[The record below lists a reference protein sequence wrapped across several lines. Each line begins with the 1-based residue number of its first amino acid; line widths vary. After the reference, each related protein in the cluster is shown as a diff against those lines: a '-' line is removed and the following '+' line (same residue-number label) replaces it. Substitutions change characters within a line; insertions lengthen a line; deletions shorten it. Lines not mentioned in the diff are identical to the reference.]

1 MARCPNI
8 NLPEWQ
14 QLVAAK
20 GEDLAY
26 FLWDNYN
33 GDVPPQEYTDVA
45 GFNSITPRV
54 KELIAKMG
62 VNVVELQDYAKENPD
77 IDFSSANAIAD
88 ITGKIIAVSE
98 GATDIDVT
106 EEMVHIATAIL
117 EQQNPSLVTQ
127 MISKIDRF
135 KIYKDTLAEYRNN
148 PNYQL
153 EDGRPDIRK
162 IKKEAADKLI
172 TYLVSDSLNELSD
185 PALLEEENIGFFRRM
200 WNSIKDWF
208 RGQYAQSNLDIFQ
221 QAAEQVAEGVEG
233 DVIDK
238 GVKDIYFSVTPKQ
251 KEIQQQLM
259 ATKAS
264 MRKVESTQEANPLL
278 LDDENANNYYEILV
292 NGEYQRVQK
301 RVTDRVKAWY
311 ASKFRGKVF
320 TEAEKRDNE
329 LKRQLGV
336 EFHDMFEEIHS
347 RFFNSDG
354 TRREVPGPAPKIED
368 VKKAQVYSKLEKYYT
383 DLIAEFSKD
392 GRNPMVFSEV
402 MVYDEQNKEAGTID
416 LLIVDQ
422 DGKSHIYDWKFMSV
436 AKGAKDVAWYKQG
449 AYGIQLG
456 TYKQI
461 LKDNYGVQE
470 IGKNRA
476 VPILLDLKREN
487 FQDPK
492 SPLVFNGI
500 GIGSVNPTTIEPL
513 TLTPVS
519 EKTEA
524 TGSRDLDE
532 LIQRLNAVYS
542 QIEKTK
548 PTDEID
554 RSSKRDRLNI
564 LKLAIRQAQANQNL
578 SPLIDAVVVQQTEGE
593 NLIAEYETSYKNRP
607 PNAKDF
613 EDAQLSDYADRIVQY
628 LETGKV
634 FSQINL
640 DLEPLIKNSGLSKE
654 DQSKYLKDIDEKARQ
669 ISRNLREIER
679 ISGEFADK
687 FVGLKNNV
695 TGLLDPQ
702 TLLRGLKAT
711 FRSLSELPLPSLRIL
726 SRVARVAQSKAQAT
740 AVDEVNELLAIR
752 DKLKAQGGNLLD
764 IVRPLYQRDNEGG
777 LVNKLIYKYSRDF
790 YDAIDQ
796 NAEEGNRSKKF
807 LQESIDVQA
816 YKKEANA
823 ILQREIDKYNKLY
836 DDESLRNK
844 LILEA
849 KRKWDITRQDFNGW
863 NNYVIKRHPLAK
875 WESAEY
881 KEIKKNPDLL
891 ALYEFISKMNQ
902 KARDM
907 GYLDNRIQSTFLPFV
922 RKGTAEGMA
931 WDFSLS
937 AVKNFGARL
946 TARVDDI
953 GYGSINEITGATE
966 NAIPKYYTFDFTA
979 DTEGGPNDITD
990 VSLEFFKNQI
1000 LYINHMNKYKYMSDI
1015 EGQMNLVRTI
1025 VHAKDHYK
1033 TGRFSRVAMEGG
1045 KPVIEKG
1052 NQNNAKIFDLFM
1064 ETIMYDNQFP
1074 ADGEDFGVPTGT
1086 VRAGINNIAKQL
1098 TGKELF
1104 EPGEKGSNYSIIKFM
1119 QTLNNAFQ
1127 AKTLGLEPLSGAV
1140 NLFGANIQ
1148 VAAQAG
1154 NYFNAREFAANELL
1168 LIGNKWR
1175 RGEERK
1181 MFEQLV
1187 EIFMPLKESPT
1198 YEKLKDS
1205 VISKSAKIDM
1215 GAQDTL
1221 FAFFRQPELH
1231 LERSLFKTL
1240 LDNTMVIDG
1249 KLINIKEYVRN
1260 KYKDRYKDAATY
1272 NSVKDKIDTEI
1283 QDLKKNKSITAT
1295 QRLEN
1300 GKVVIPGLDLSNREE
1315 LQRLTN
1321 LARTLAR
1328 NATGGFTD
1336 FDQIKMNMN
1345 IWTKSMMVF
1354 KGWIPKLVD
1363 TRFSEFRK
1371 VGDDFT
1377 VRVDE
1382 NGLTTGE
1389 KYDIGRIRLFVGNFL
1404 HFNIIR
1410 SIQELIDI
1418 GAVGEFVF
1426 FGDRKVSDRGLEKLD
1441 QMFEKYAKAYEDT
1454 TGEKLNMSRADFI
1467 EMVRQNTRKQLQ
1479 EILVLMTLQGMLFV
1493 TGFFEP
1499 DDDADRAEKNAYR
1512 YMRKSFNRFYEELMF
1527 FYNPT
1532 EWSST
1537 LSGGILPSLS
1547 LFREFKVFMEHL
1559 SRQTTGLDLRDTSL
1573 RPAEVRDAALPIKYG
1588 MKMLPVTKSLVQ
1600 WIAMFDPEFAR
1611 EFDVTIQE
1619 RRMR

>member
-8 NLPEWQ
+8 NLPEWK

-20 GEDLAY
+20 GEDGAY

-33 GDVPPQEYTDVA
+33 GDIPPQLYDSR
-45 GFNSITPRV
+45 NSSIIPKV

-77 IDFSSANAIAD
+77 VDVSSANAIAD

-98 GATDIDVT
+98 GATDIEIT

-117 EQQNPSLVTQ
+117 EQQNPSLVTE

-135 KIYKDTLAEYRNN
+135 KIYKDTLAAYRNN

-153 EDGRPDIRK
+153 EDGRPNIRK

-172 TYLVSDSLNELSD
+172 TYLVSDSLNELVD
-185 PALLEEENIGFFRRM
+185 PALLEEENIGFFKRI
-200 WNSIKDWF
+200 WNNIKDWF

-221 QAAEQVAEGVEG
+221 KAAEDVAEGVEG
-233 DVIDK
+233 DLVFID
-238 GVKDIYFSVTPKQ
+238 GTPKDIYFSITPTQ
-251 KEIQQQLM
+251 KEIQQKIM
-259 ATKAS
+259 ETNDGVTI
-264 MRKVESTQEANPLL
+264 RKVESTTEKNPLVS
-278 LDDENANNYYEILV
+278 DEDAANNYYEILV
-292 NGEYQRVQK
+292 NGEYQRIKK

-311 ASKFRGKVF
+311 ANKFRGKVF
-320 TEAEKRDNE
+320 TESEKRDNE
-329 LKRQLGV
+329 FKRQLGV
-336 EFHDMFEEIHS
+336 KYHDMFERIHD

-354 TRREVPGPAPKIED
+354 TRREVPGPAEKIAD
-368 VKKAQVYSKLEKYYT
+368 VKDAQVYAKLEKYYT
-383 DLIAEFSKD
+383 DLVAEFSKD
-392 GRNPMVFSEV
+392 GKNPMVFSEV
-402 MVYDEQNKEAGTID
+402 IVYDEQNKEAGTID

-436 AKGAKDVAWYKQG
+436 ARGAQDVSWFKRG

-461 LKDNYGVQE
+461 LKDNYGVKE

-476 VPILLDLKREN
+476 IPVLLDLKRQN
-487 FQDPK
+487 FQDSK

-519 EKTEA
+519 EKTES
-524 TGSRDLDE
+524 TGVRDLDE
-532 LIQRLNAVYS
+532 LIQKLNAVYS

-548 PTDEID
+548 PTDEVD

-564 LKLAIRQAQANQNL
+564 LASAIRQAQANQNL
-578 SPLIDAVVVQQTEGE
+578 APLIDAVVVQQTEGE
-593 NLIAEYETSYKNRP
+593 NLIAEYETVYKNRP
-607 PNAKDF
+607 AGTKDF
-613 EDAQLSDYADRIVQY
+613 EDAQLSEYADRIVQY

-654 DQSKYLKDIDEKARQ
+654 EQSEYLRDIDEKARQ
-669 ISRNLREIER
+669 ISRNLREIEN

-702 TLLRGLKAT
+702 ALLRGLKST

-726 SRVARVAQSKAQAT
+726 SRAARVAQSRAEAT
-740 AVDEVNELLAIR
+740 SVDEVNELLSIR
-752 DKLKAQGGNLLD
+752 DKLKAQGGKLLD
-764 IVRPLYQRDNEGG
+764 IVKPLYQTNTEGG

-796 NAEEGNRSKKF
+796 NAEEGNRSKQF
-807 LQESIDVQA
+807 LQESIDIQA

-823 ILQREIDKYNKLY
+823 ILKREIDKYNKLY

-844 LILEA
+844 LTLEA
-849 KRKWDITRQDFNGW
+849 KRKWDITRKDFNGW

-875 WESAEY
+875 WESKEY
-881 KEIKKNPDLL
+881 LQIKQNPDLL
-891 ALYEFISKMNQ
+891 ALYNFMSKINR
-902 KARDM
+902 KATDV
-907 GYLDNRIQSTFLPFV
+907 GYLDNRIQSTFLPFI

-937 AVKNFGARL
+937 AVKNFGGRL

-966 NAIPKYYTFDFTA
+966 NAIPKYYTYDFTQ
-979 DTEGGPNDITD
+979 DNEGGVNDMTD

-1000 LYINHMNKYKYMSDI
+1000 LYIKHMNKYKYMSDI

-1033 TGRFSRVAMEGG
+1033 TGRFSRVATEGG

-1052 NQNNAKIFDLFM
+1052 NENNAKTFDLFM
-1064 ETIMYDNQFP
+1064 ETILYDNQFP
-1074 ADGEDFGVPTGT
+1074 ADGEDFGIPTGT
-1086 VRAGINNIAKQL
+1086 LRAGINKIAKQL

-1104 EPGEKGSNYSIIKFM
+1104 EPGDKGSNYSIIKFM

-1140 NLFGANIQ
+1140 NQFGANIQ
-1148 VAAQAG
+1148 VLAQAG
-1154 NYFNAREFAANELL
+1154 NYFDGREFLANEVKLL
-1168 LIGNKWR
+1168 GNKWR
-1175 RGEERK
+1175 NQGNFKSDERE
-1181 MFEQLV
+1181 MFEQLT
-1187 EIFMPLKESPT
+1187 ELFMPLKESPT
-1198 YEKLKDS
+1198 YEKLKES
-1205 VISKSAKIDM
+1205 VISKSAQLDM
-1215 GAQDTL
+1215 GTSDTL
-1221 FAFFRQPELH
+1221 FAFFRQGELH
-1231 LERSLFKTL
+1231 LERALFLTL
-1240 LDNTMVIDG
+1240 LQNTMVVDG
-1249 KLINIKEYVRN
+1249 KLVNIKEFVRN
-1260 KYKDRYKDAATY
+1260 KYKDRYKDATTY
-1272 NSVKDKIDTEI
+1272 NAISGKIKEEI
-1283 QDLKKNKSITAT
+1283 ADLKKNKSIIAT
-1295 QRLEN
+1295 QKLED
-1300 GKVVIPGLDLSNREE
+1300 GKVVVPGLDLKNREE

-1321 LARTLAR
+1321 LTRTLAR

-1336 FDQIKMNMN
+1336 FDSIKMNMN

-1382 NGLTTGE
+1382 NGMTTGE
-1389 KYDIGRIRLFVGNFL
+1389 KYDIGRVRLFVGNFL
-1404 HFNIIR
+1404 HVNILR
-1410 SIQELIDI
+1410 SVQELISI
-1418 GAVGEFVF
+1418 GA
-1426 FGDRKVSDRGLEKLD
+1426 FGNPITDKGLEKMD
-1441 QMFEKYAKAYEDT
+1441 QMFEKYAKAYEQT
-1454 TGEKLNMSRADFI
+1454 TGERLNMSREDFI

-1479 EILVLMTLQGMLFV
+1479 EILILMALQGMLFV

-1499 DDDADRAEKNAYR
+1499 DDDADRAQKNSYR

-1527 FYNPT
+1527 FYNPA

-1547 LFREFKVFMEHL
+1547 LLTEFSTFVKHMARE
-1559 SRQTTGLDLRDTSL
+1559 TTGIDLRDTSL
-1573 RPAEVRDAALPIKYG
+1573 RAAEVREEALPIKYG

-1600 WIAMFDPEFAR
+1600 WIAMFDPEFAKD
-1611 EFDVTIQE
+1611 FDVTIQE
-1619 RRMR
+1619 RRRR

>member
-8 NLPEWQ
+8 NLPEWK

-20 GEDLAY
+20 GEDRAY
-26 FLWDNYN
+26 FLWNNYN
-33 GDVPPQEYTDVA
+33 GNVPAQEYTDVA
-45 GFNSITPRV
+45 GVNSITPRV

-62 VNVVELQDYAKENPD
+62 VNIVELQDYAKENPE

-98 GATDIDVT
+98 GATDIDIT

-135 KIYKDTLAEYRNN
+135 KIYKDTLDQYRDN
-148 PNYQL
+148 PVYQL
-153 EDGRPDIRK
+153 ENGRPDIRK

-172 TYLVSDSLNELSD
+172 TYLVSENLNELSD
-185 PALLEEENIGFFRRM
+185 PAALEEENTSFFRQI
-200 WNSIKDWF
+200 WNTIKDWF

-221 QAAEQVAEGVEG
+221 QAAEQVTEGVEG
-233 DVIDK
+233 DLIDASAK
-238 GVKDIYFSVTPKQ
+238 EIYFSITPAQ
-251 KEIQQQLM
+251 KAIQQKLI
-259 ATKAS
+259 ATKNS
-264 MRKVESTQEANPLL
+264 LRKVESTKEANPLL
-278 LDDENANNYYEILV
+278 LDDENANNYYEVLV
-292 NGEYQRVQK
+292 NGEYQRVLK

-311 ASKFRGKVF
+311 ASKFRGKSF
-320 TEAEKRDNE
+320 TAEEKRDNE

-336 EFHDMFEEIHS
+336 EFHDMFEEIHG

-354 TRREVPGPAPKIED
+354 TRREVPGPAPSIQD

-383 DLIAEFSKD
+383 DLIAEFSKNNK
-392 GRNPMVFSEV
+392 NPMVFSEV
-402 MVYDEQNKEAGTID
+402 MIYDEQNKEAGTID

-422 DGKSHIYDWKFMSV
+422 DGKSHIYDWKFMNV

-461 LKDNYGVQE
+461 LKDNYGVKE

-476 VPILLDLKREN
+476 VPILLNLKRQN
-487 FQDPK
+487 FQDRK
-492 SPLVFNGI
+492 SPLEFVGI
-500 GIGSVNPTTIEPL
+500 GIGSVNPSSVEPL

-519 EKTEA
+519 EKTET
-524 TGSRDLDE
+524 TGVRDLDE
-532 LIQRLNAVYS
+532 LIQKLNAVYT

-548 PTDEID
+548 PTDEVD

-564 LKLAIRQAQANQNL
+564 LKSAIRQAQANQNL

-593 NLIAEYETSYKNRP
+593 NLIAEFETTYKNRP
-607 PNAKDF
+607 PTAEDF

-654 DQSKYLKDIDEKARQ
+654 EQASYLKDIDEKARQ
-669 ISRNLREIER
+669 ISRNLREIEK

-695 TGLLDPQ
+695 SGLLSPQ
-702 TLLRGLKAT
+702 TLLRGLKSI

-726 SRVARVAQSKAQAT
+726 SRVARVAQSEAQAT
-740 AVDEVNELLAIR
+740 SVGEVNELLAIR
-752 DKLKAQGGNLLD
+752 DKLKQQGGNLLD
-764 IVRPLYQRDNEGG
+764 IVRPLYQTNTEGG

-807 LQESIDVQA
+807 LQESIDIA
-816 YKKEANA
+816 GYKKEANE
-823 ILQREIDKYNKLY
+823 LLKREIDKYNKLY
-836 DDESLRNK
+836 DDEALRDR

-849 KRKWDITRQDFNGW
+849 KRKWDIGRNDFNGW
-863 NNYVIKRHPLAK
+863 NNYVIKRHPQSK
-875 WESAEY
+875 WESTEY

-891 ALYEFISKMNQ
+891 ELYNFISKMNE
-902 KARDM
+902 KAKDI
-907 GYLDNRIQSTFLPFV
+907 GYLDNRVQSTFLPFI
-922 RKGTAEGMA
+922 RKGTAESMA

-946 TARVDDI
+946 TARADDI

-966 NAIPKYYTFDFTA
+966 NAIPKYYTFDFSA
-979 DTEGGPNDITD
+979 DSEGGPNDMTD

-1015 EGQMNLVRTI
+1015 EGQMNLVKTI

-1033 TGRFSRVAMEGG
+1033 TGRFSRTAMEGG

-1052 NQNNAKIFDLFM
+1052 NENNAKIFDLFM

-1074 ADGEDFGVPTGT
+1074 ADGEDFGVPTGRLRT
-1086 VRAGINNIAKQL
+1086 GINKIAKQL

-1104 EPGEKGSNYSIIKFM
+1104 DVGEKGSNYSIIKFM

-1140 NLFGANIQ
+1140 NIFGSNIQ

-1154 NYFNAREFAANELL
+1154 NYFNAREFAANELKL
-1168 LIGNKWR
+1168 VGNKWR
-1175 RGEERK
+1175 KGEERD

-1205 VISKSAKIDM
+1205 VISKSAKLDM

-1221 FAFFRQPELH
+1221 FAFFREPELH

-1249 KLINIKEYVRN
+1249 NLINIKEFVRN

-1272 NSVKDKIDTEI
+1272 NSVKDTIKKEI
-1283 QDLKKNKSITAT
+1283 EELKKNKSITAT
-1295 QRLEN
+1295 QKLVD
-1300 GKVVIPGLDLSNREE
+1300 GKVVVPGLDLKNRKEI
-1315 LQRLTN
+1315 QRLTN
-1321 LARTLAR
+1321 LTRTIAR

-1377 VRVDE
+1377 TRVGED
-1382 NGLTTGE
+1382 GMTTGE
-1389 KYDIGRIRLFVGNFL
+1389 KYDIGRVRLFAGNFL
-1404 HFNIIR
+1404 HLNLLR
-1410 SIQELIDI
+1410 SVRELMSI
-1418 GAVGEFVF
+1418 GA
-1426 FGDRKVSDRGLEKLD
+1426 FGNDITDAGLEKMD
-1441 QMFEKYAKAYEDT
+1441 QMFEKYAKSYEET
-1454 TGEKLNMSRADFI
+1454 TGERLNMSREDFI

-1479 EILVLMTLQGMLFV
+1479 ELLILMTLQGMLFV

-1499 DDDADRAEKNAYR
+1499 DDDADRAEKNSYR

-1527 FYNPT
+1527 FYNPA

-1547 LFREFKVFMEHL
+1547 LLKEFSTFVQHM
-1559 SRQTTGLDLRDTSL
+1559 SRQTTGIEFGNLDKG
-1573 RPAEVRDAALPIKYG
+1573 PIEVREDALPIKQG
-1588 MKMLPVTKSLVQ
+1588 MRMLPVTKSMVQ
-1600 WIAMFDPEFAR
+1600 WIAMFDPEFAK

-1619 RRMR
+1619 KRRR

>member
-8 NLPEWQ
+8 NLPEWK

-20 GEDLAY
+20 GEDRAY
-26 FLWDNYN
+26 FLWNNYN
-33 GDVPPQEYTDVA
+33 GDVPAQEYTDVA
-45 GFNSITPRV
+45 GVNSITPRV

-62 VNVVELQDYAKENPD
+62 VNIVELQDYAKENPE

-98 GATDIDVT
+98 GATDIDIT

-135 KIYKDTLAEYRNN
+135 KIYKDTLDQYRDN
-148 PNYQL
+148 PVYQL
-153 EDGRPDIRK
+153 ENGRPDIRK

-185 PALLEEENIGFFRRM
+185 PAALEEENTSFFRQI
-200 WNSIKDWF
+200 WNTIKDWF

-221 QAAEQVAEGVEG
+221 QAADQVAEGVEG
-233 DVIDK
+233 DIVDGTAK
-238 GVKDIYFSVTPKQ
+238 EIYFSLTPSQ
-251 KEIQQQLM
+251 KEIQQKILN
-259 ATKAS
+259 TRENL
-264 MRKVESTQEANPLL
+264 RKVESTQEVNPLVS
-278 LDDENANNYYEILV
+278 DEDSANNYYEVLI
-292 NGEYQRVQK
+292 NGVYQRVQK

-311 ASKFRGKVF
+311 ANKFRGKVF
-320 TEAEKRDNE
+320 TKTEKRDNE
-329 LKRQLGV
+329 FKRQLGV
-336 EFHDMFEEIHS
+336 KYHDMFERIHD

-354 TRREVPGPAPKIED
+354 TRREFPGAAETITD
-368 VKKAQVYSKLEKYYT
+368 VKDAQVYTKLEKYYT
-383 DLIAEFSKD
+383 DLVGEFSKD
-392 GRNPMVFSEV
+392 GKNPMVFSEV

-436 AKGAKDVAWYKQG
+436 AKGAQDVSWFKQG

-461 LKDNYGVQE
+461 LKDNYGVKQ

-476 VPILLDLKREN
+476 IPVLLNLKRQN
-487 FQDPK
+487 FQDSK

-500 GIGSVNPTTIEPL
+500 GIGSVNPTSVEPL

-519 EKTEA
+519 EKTES
-524 TGSRDLDE
+524 TGVRDLDE
-532 LIQRLNAVYS
+532 LIQKLNAVYS

-548 PTDEID
+548 PTDEVD

-564 LKLAIRQAQANQNL
+564 LKLAVRQAQANQNL

-593 NLIAEYETSYKNRP
+593 NLIAEYETIYKGKP
-607 PNAKDF
+607 AGTKDF

-640 DLEPLIKNSGLSKE
+640 DLEPLITNSGLSKE
-654 DQSKYLKDIDEKARQ
+654 EQKEYLRDIDQKARQ
-669 ISRNLREIER
+669 ISRNLREIEK

-695 TGLLDPQ
+695 TGLLNPQ
-702 TLLRGLKAT
+702 ALLRGLKST

-726 SRVARVAQSKAQAT
+726 SRGARVAQSRAEAT
-740 AVDEVNELLAIR
+740 SVDEVNELLGIR
-752 DKLKAQGGNLLD
+752 DKLKAKGNLLD
-764 IVRPLYQRDNEGG
+764 IVKPLYQTNTEGG
-777 LVNKLIYKYSRDF
+777 LLNKLIYKYSREF

-796 NAEEGNRSKKF
+796 NAEEGNRSRKF
-807 LQESIDVQA
+807 LQESIDIEA
-816 YKKEANA
+816 YKKEASE
-823 ILQREIDKYNKLY
+823 ILNRELDKYNKLY

-849 KRKWDITRQDFNGW
+849 KRKWDITRKDFNGW

-875 WESAEY
+875 WESKEY
-881 KEIKKNPDLL
+881 LQVKQDPDLL
-891 ALYEFISKMNQ
+891 ALYNFMSKINR
-902 KARDM
+902 KATEV
-907 GYLDNRIQSTFLPFV
+907 GYLDNRIQSTFLPFI

-937 AVKNFGARL
+937 AVKNFGGRL

-966 NAIPKYYTFDFTA
+966 NAIPKYYTYDFTQ
-979 DTEGGPNDITD
+979 DNEGGVNDMTD

-1000 LYINHMNKYKYMSDI
+1000 LYIKHMNKYKYMSEI

-1033 TGRFSRVAMEGG
+1033 TGRFSRVASEGG

-1052 NQNNAKIFDLFM
+1052 NENNAKLFDLFM
-1064 ETIMYDNQFP
+1064 ETILYDNQFP

-1086 VRAGINNIAKQL
+1086 VRAGINKIAKQL

-1104 EPGEKGSNYSIIKFM
+1104 DTGDKGSNYSIIKFM

-1140 NLFGANIQ
+1140 NQFGANIQ
-1148 VAAQAG
+1148 VLAQAG
-1154 NYFNAREFAANELL
+1154 NYFDGREFIKNEVKLL
-1168 LIGNKWR
+1168 GNKWR
-1175 RGEERK
+1175 NQGDFKSDERE
-1181 MFEQLV
+1181 MFEQLT
-1187 EIFMPLKESPT
+1187 ELFMPLKESPT

-1205 VISKSAKIDM
+1205 VISKSAQLDM
-1215 GAQDTL
+1215 GTSDTL
-1221 FAFFRQPELH
+1221 FAFFRQGELH
-1231 LERSLFKTL
+1231 LERSLFLTL
-1240 LDNTMVIDG
+1240 LQNTMVVDG
-1249 KLINIKEYVRN
+1249 KLINIKEFVRN

-1272 NSVKDKIDTEI
+1272 NEASGKIKEEI
-1283 QDLKKNKSITAT
+1283 EDLKKNKSIIAT
-1295 QRLEN
+1295 QKLED
-1300 GKVVIPGLDLSNREE
+1300 GKVVVPGLDLKNREE

-1321 LARTLAR
+1321 LTRTLAR

-1336 FDQIKMNMN
+1336 FDSIKMNMN

-1371 VGDDFT
+1371 AGDDFT

-1382 NGLTTGE
+1382 NGMTTGE
-1389 KYDIGRIRLFVGNFL
+1389 KYDIGRVRLFVGNFL
-1404 HFNIIR
+1404 HVNLLR
-1410 SIQELIDI
+1410 SVQELISI
-1418 GAVGEFVF
+1418 GA
-1426 FGDRKVSDRGLEKLD
+1426 FGNDITDAGLEKMD
-1441 QMFEKYAKAYEDT
+1441 QMFEKYSKAYEET
-1454 TGEKLNMSRADFI
+1454 TGERLNMSREDFI

-1479 EILVLMTLQGMLFV
+1479 ELLILMTLQGMLFV

-1499 DDDADRAEKNAYR
+1499 DDDADRAEKNSYR

-1527 FYNPT
+1527 FYNPA

-1547 LFREFKVFMEHL
+1547 LLKEFSTFVQHM
-1559 SRQTTGLDLRDTSL
+1559 SRQTTGIDFGNLDKG
-1573 RPAEVRDAALPIKYG
+1573 PIEVREDALPIKYG
-1588 MKMLPVTKSLVQ
+1588 MRMLPVTKSMVQ
-1600 WIAMFDPEFAR
+1600 WIAMFDPEFAKD
-1611 EFDVTIQE
+1611 FDVTIQE
-1619 RRMR
+1619 KRRR

>member
-8 NLPEWQ
+8 NLPEWK

-20 GEDLAY
+20 GEDRAY

-33 GDVPPQEYTDVA
+33 GDVPAQEYTDVA

-135 KIYKDTLAEYRNN
+135 KVYKDTLAEYRNN

-172 TYLVSDSLNELSD
+172 TYIVSDSLNELSD

-221 QAAEQVAEGVEG
+221 QAAEQVAQGVEG
-233 DVIDK
+233 DIIDK
-238 GVKDIYFSVTPKQ
+238 GVKEIYFSLSPQQ

-264 MRKVESTQEANPLL
+264 IRKVESKQEANPLL

-292 NGEYQRVQK
+292 DGVYQRVQK

-311 ASKFRGKVF
+311 ASKFRGKIF

-461 LKDNYGVQE
+461 LKDNYGVKE

-476 VPILLDLKREN
+476 IPVLLDLKREN
-487 FQDPK
+487 FQDSS

-500 GIGSVNPTTIEPL
+500 GIGSVNPSTIEPL

-519 EKTEA
+519 EKTES
-524 TGSRDLDE
+524 TGVRDLDD
-532 LIQRLNAVYS
+532 LIGRLNAVYS

-564 LKLAIRQAQANQNL
+564 LKSAIRQAQANQNL
-578 SPLIDAVVVQQTEGE
+578 APLIDAVVVQQTEGE
-593 NLIAEYETSYKNRP
+593 NLIAEYETTYKNRP
-607 PNAKDF
+607 PTAEDF

-654 DQSKYLKDIDEKARQ
+654 DQSEYLKDIDEKARQ

-695 TGLLDPQ
+695 TGLLNPQ

-816 YKKEANA
+816 YRKEADA

-849 KRKWDITRQDFNGW
+849 KRKWDISRQDFNGW

-891 ALYEFISKMNQ
+891 ALYDFISKMNQ

-907 GYLDNRIQSTFLPFV
+907 GHLD
-922 RKGTAEGMA
+922 
-931 WDFSLS
+931 
-937 AVKNFGARL
+937 
-946 TARVDDI
+946 
-953 GYGSINEITGATE
+953 
-966 NAIPKYYTFDFTA
+966 
-979 DTEGGPNDITD
+979 
-990 VSLEFFKNQI
+990 
-1000 LYINHMNKYKYMSDI
+1000 
-1015 EGQMNLVRTI
+1015 
-1025 VHAKDHYK
+1025 
-1033 TGRFSRVAMEGG
+1033 
-1045 KPVIEKG
+1045 
-1052 NQNNAKIFDLFM
+1052 
-1064 ETIMYDNQFP
+1064 
-1074 ADGEDFGVPTGT
+1074 
-1086 VRAGINNIAKQL
+1086 
-1098 TGKELF
+1098 
-1104 EPGEKGSNYSIIKFM
+1104 
-1119 QTLNNAFQ
+1119 
-1127 AKTLGLEPLSGAV
+1127 
-1140 NLFGANIQ
+1140 
-1148 VAAQAG
+1148 
-1154 NYFNAREFAANELL
+1154 
-1168 LIGNKWR
+1168 
-1175 RGEERK
+1175 
-1181 MFEQLV
+1181 
-1187 EIFMPLKESPT
+1187 
-1198 YEKLKDS
+1198 
-1205 VISKSAKIDM
+1205 
-1215 GAQDTL
+1215 
-1221 FAFFRQPELH
+1221 
-1231 LERSLFKTL
+1231 
-1240 LDNTMVIDG
+1240 
-1249 KLINIKEYVRN
+1249 
-1260 KYKDRYKDAATY
+1260 
-1272 NSVKDKIDTEI
+1272 
-1283 QDLKKNKSITAT
+1283 
-1295 QRLEN
+1295 
-1300 GKVVIPGLDLSNREE
+1300 
-1315 LQRLTN
+1315 
-1321 LARTLAR
+1321 
-1328 NATGGFTD
+1328 
-1336 FDQIKMNMN
+1336 
-1345 IWTKSMMVF
+1345 
-1354 KGWIPKLVD
+1354 
-1363 TRFSEFRK
+1363 
-1371 VGDDFT
+1371 
-1377 VRVDE
+1377 
-1382 NGLTTGE
+1382 
-1389 KYDIGRIRLFVGNFL
+1389 
-1404 HFNIIR
+1404 
-1410 SIQELIDI
+1410 
-1418 GAVGEFVF
+1418 
-1426 FGDRKVSDRGLEKLD
+1426 
-1441 QMFEKYAKAYEDT
+1441 
-1454 TGEKLNMSRADFI
+1454 
-1467 EMVRQNTRKQLQ
+1467 
-1479 EILVLMTLQGMLFV
+1479 
-1493 TGFFEP
+1493 
-1499 DDDADRAEKNAYR
+1499 
-1512 YMRKSFNRFYEELMF
+1512 
-1527 FYNPT
+1527 
-1532 EWSST
+1532 
-1537 LSGGILPSLS
+1537 
-1547 LFREFKVFMEHL
+1547 
-1559 SRQTTGLDLRDTSL
+1559 
-1573 RPAEVRDAALPIKYG
+1573 
-1588 MKMLPVTKSLVQ
+1588 
-1600 WIAMFDPEFAR
+1600 
-1611 EFDVTIQE
+1611 
-1619 RRMR
+1619 